1 MSFPRA
7 LQHYDPSGKGSFTR
21 LARSQARRDVQHEA
35 IKSGTIVST
44 PREEVEFMRKLEL
57 TRQRLNRRMGED
69 PTPGQIAKEMGV
81 KLTDLLT
88 RVGGY
93 YQPKRVTLDD
103 LIQFQAEQ
111 LAGGTRAFNPARF
124 GKMEK

>member
-1 MSFPRA
+1 M
-7 LQHYDPSGKGSFTR
+7 
-21 LARSQARRDVQHEA
+21 
-35 IKSGTIVST
+35 ST

-93 YQPKRVTLDD
+93 YQPKRVTIDD